1 MAAKDGKTAFIVAAL
16 NGHEECAKLLT
27 ENGADWHAPHKPPF
41 VLRRRKGLTAG
52 PCACWGLCRKVE
64 DGQGRSG
71 LDYAEAADHKAII
84 ALLNTGR

>member
-16 NGHEECAKLLT
+16 NGHEDCAKLLT
-27 ENGADWHAPHKPPF
+27 ENGADWHAPTHSAPPAD
-41 VLRRRKGLTAG
+41 RTNGG
-52 PCACWGLCRKVE
+52 PCACWGVCRKVE

-71 LDYAEAADHKAII
+71 LDYAEAADHTAII

>member
-27 ENGADWHAPHKPPF
+27 ENGADWHAPHKPQHI
-41 VLRRRKGLTAG
+41 LRRPDRTNGG
-52 PCACWGLCRKVE
+52 PCACWGVCRKVE

-84 ALLNTGR
+84 ALLNAGR